1 MIYLKGAVEETVEEI
16 QELEDGVRDI
26 IWDVRK
32 NKDQAILKYNEKIDG
47 CHRKELLVEKEE
59 IQEAY
64 RELDPQLIEDI
75 KKSAENVRKFAI
87 EQKNSSKEIHDFEVV
102 PGVFLGHKILPIEN
116 VGCYVPGGVYPLYST
131 AIMLVVPAKVARV
144 NRIVACSPPMHS
156 TNKIHPATLVAMD
169 IAGADEIYVMGGAH
183 SIAAMAYGIE
193 QMDPVDKIV
202 GPGNQFVTEAKRQ
215 CFGQIGIDFLAG
227 PSEVLIIGDRNAKPE
242 YIAADLLAQCEH
254 DKKAKGILI
263 TDDEKLGQDVIREVE
278 RQLEDLP
285 TKEIA
290 KISWEK
296 NGEVIL
302 VDSLE
307 EAYEISNKYAPEHL
321 ELHLRDEKA
330 AIDKLINYGSL
341 FIGENAAEVFG
352 DYISGTNHT
361 LPTVKAARYT
371 GGVSVAMFTKTATNQ
386 RIDKRGLENIGEIAA
401 RMARGEGLIGHA
413 RSAEKRLKD

>member
-32 NKDQAILKYNEKIDG
+32 NKDQAILKYNEKFDG

-263 TDDEKLGQDVIREVE
+263 TDDEKLGQEVIREVE

>member
-32 NKDQAILKYNEKIDG
+32 NKDQAILKYNEKFDG

>member
-32 NKDQAILKYNEKIDG
+32 NKDQAILKYNEKFDG

-116 VGCYVPGGVYPLYST
+116 VGCYVPGGGYPLYST

-227 PSEVLIIGDRNAKPE
+227 PSEVLIIGDRDAKPE
-242 YIAADLLAQCEH
+242 YIAADILAQCEH

-263 TDDEKLGQDVIREVE
+263 TDDEKLGQEVIREVE

>member
-32 NKDQAILKYNEKIDG
+32 NKDQAILKYNEKFDA

-116 VGCYVPGGVYPLYST
+116 VGCYVPGGGYPLYST
-131 AIMLVVPAKVARV
+131 AIMLVVPAKAARV

-183 SIAAMAYGIE
+183 SIAAMAYGID